1 MIPDDERQC
10 EVCKTTCFL
19 SAVTCPC
26 SKNLVCLRHYSELCK
41 CAPDKH
47 TLQYRYTLD
56 ELPLMLRKLKV
67 KSDSFEG
74 WIRRISDVV
83 NRKTTATITL
93 EELKKLAHE
102 AEFKKYPNTLLIE
115 RLNSAVLE
123 AEKCVTVIQQLEINK
138 MRTRTRNSFENSKYK
153 LTLDELEMFVQ
164 EIDNLW
170 CVIKEGN
177 SVKELHQIGLAFIET
192 VNKIL
197 QEPLDKLDNEELE
210 NAIEEGYSLCIE
222 LPQIFALKDRLSQL
236 NWYLNVS
243 ELRTIKEKRSLPL
256 LKSLLNEGM
265 KLTPDPLIER
275 ELVELN
281 VLIKQIEEW
290 EIEAKSCFDKC
301 TAERHIPMLEELLE
315 KAENIDGVLPSFV
328 PLKDAVKRVKE
339 WLTTVEI
346 LQTNEN
352 YPYIHT
358 LENIVNRGKYI
369 PFQLEEL
376 KKMSEHLAAART
388 WKDQTN
394 RTFLKKKTLFALME
408 ILLPRAAA
416 FLLPKG
422 KNDENLSKKFKE
434 EISPVQMVASYKE
447 AEVKEIQDMVELRQI
462 NLAKNPESDTYCIC
476 NNKFY
481 GLMYHCQLCKNWF
494 HAHCVAQPKNAV
506 RSRLT
511 ATQTISSINIPPLN
525 DREKD
530 RENKYLCVSCIRSRR
545 PRLEAILSL
554 LVSFQR
560 LPIRIPEGEALQCL
574 TERAMNWQDRARQ
587 FLMNDTILREI
598 DKLKKLSALRPDS
611 KPPIPVEHINSVETI
626 ADTSSDDENTEN
638 DASSAPSPT
647 YVFY

>member
-1 MIPDDERQC
+1 M
-10 EVCKTTCFL
+10 
-19 SAVTCPC
+19 TCPC

-41 CAPDKH
+41 CSPDKH

-56 ELPLMLRKLKV
+56 ELPLMLRKLKI

-93 EELKKLAHE
+93 EELKKLANE
-102 AEFKKYPNTLLIE
+102 AEFKKYPHTLLIE

-197 QEPLDKLDNEELE
+197 KEPLDKLDNEELE

-236 NWYLNVS
+236 NWYLNVR
-243 ELRTIKEKRSLPL
+243 ELRTVKDKRSLPL
-256 LKSLLNEGM
+256 LKSLYSDGM
-265 KLTPDPLIER
+265 KLAPDPLIQQEM
-275 ELVELN
+275 LDLATIIV
-281 VLIKQIEEW
+281 QIEEW
-290 EIEAKSCFDKC
+290 ELEAKNCFDQC
-301 TAERHIPMLEELLE
+301 TAERDIPMLEELLDR
-315 KAENIDGVLPSFV
+315 AENIDGVLPSFSS
-328 PLKDAVKRVKE
+328 LKDAVKRVKE
-339 WLTTVEI
+339 WLSTVEI

-358 LENIVNRGKYI
+358 LENIVSRGKYI

-376 KKMSEHLAAART
+376 RKMSEHLTSARS

-394 RTFLKKKTLFALME
+394 RTFLKKKSIFSLME
-408 ILLPRAAA
+408 ILLPRLAACM
-416 FLLPKG
+416 LPKG
-422 KNDENLSKKFKE
+422 RYDENLAKKFKE

-447 AEVKEIQDMVELRQI
+447 AEKKEMQDMNELRQSNI
-462 NLAKNPESDTYCIC
+462 NKNPETDTYCIC

-494 HAHCVAQPKNAV
+494 HAHCVAQPKCAV
-506 RSRLT
+506 RVRQNTST
-511 ATQTISSINIPPLN
+511 NSNSSISIPPLT

-530 RENKYLCVSCIRSRR
+530 RENKYLCISCIRSRR

-587 FLMNDTILREI
+587 YLLNDTIVREI
-598 DKLKKLSALRPDS
+598 DKLKKLSINRPDA
-611 KPPIPVEHINSVETI
+611 KPPTI
-626 ADTSSDDENTEN
+626 AEATSNIENASDSTSEDDNTEN

-647 YVFY
+647 